1 MFMSDRPVQGLEI
14 FRKRRFI
21 MYNVRK
27 WALPYKAPC
36 FHILETDII
45 FGEKLSPNS
54 ITGFCKPLASLDILG
69 QQSLRKPRAS
79 LDVVC

>member
-1 MFMSDRPVQGLEI
+1 MENIYIFIFSFENGLYLI
-14 FRKRRFI
+14 T
-21 MYNVRK
+21 
-27 WALPYKAPC
+27 PPC
-36 FHILETDII
+36 FQMLETDII

-69 QQSLRKPRAS
+69 QQSFRKPRAS